1 MYGLKTPGTT
11 GKSDSVNV
19 WDLMKRYAFIKSK
32 AVFQPLLQTGAKLS
46 PKGIQRKT
54 MDRKPW
60 WPQNEHVKGIHFPLP
75 WKGLAIGEWFCLDIW
90 MRSTSTPRRIKKR
103 KSCNNG
109 IWVKTEPVILLFSY
123 AIFHLLLFEN
133 AKSCVYGYLMIT

>member
-1 MYGLKTPGTT
+1 MICLYQKQGCLSATPA
-11 GKSDSVNV
+11 N
-19 WDLMKRYAFIKSK
+19 R
-32 AVFQPLLQTGAKLS
+32 AKLS

-109 IWVKTEPVILLFSY
+109 IRVKTEPVNTPFFLCNIPFASVWECKVLRLWLFNDNIAYCISIPTFTLIY
-123 AIFHLLLFEN
+123 P
-133 AKSCVYGYLMIT
+133 YLY